1 MPNRSH
7 TFTLRRLPEALLLLA
22 LISSS
27 NSSFAQ
33 KTTATVTGFITDT
46 TGAKVPGAKVT
57 LTDVATGV
65 TATATTDD
73 AGLYRVSG
81 LLAGSYKETVS
92 APGFKTAVRT
102 ALDLHLEDQ
111 ISLDY
116 ALEIGAST
124 DSVTVSATASVLENV
139 TPTVSEVIEGR
150 QVEDTPLNGRN
161 TFNLIALTPGV
172 VAQGGTQGAASNNTA
187 GGGFTNANAFGN
199 YSIAGGL
206 AGQAGTF
213 LDGVPLNALEGN
225 IVAFVIAQDAVQ
237 EFRVESSVVNPQYGA
252 FGGGVVSFGTK
263 SGGNKIHGSVYE
275 YFRNTVFNANNFINN
290 LDSIARPKFNQNQF
304 GATIGGAIKQNKI
317 FYFANYEGYRLAQGV
332 VNAGRVPTPAE
343 LNGDFTADAKIINP
357 VPTLTPNPAGGA
369 PIAAYRQVSCGG
381 VLNKFCIGAPVSAG
395 DAVAD
400 PTAQYLAN
408 VLHYFPTPNAPNGGP
423 GINYI
428 ANGKAFATSNQE
440 SLRIDD
446 TLNKKNQLF
455 ARVSRFDRTQQPTQF
470 FNNPVGPQSSTGV
483 GASVTQYVLGNTT
496 TLNPTSVLDV
506 RLSYLRYFS
515 YLIPGNQNFN
525 QAVLDNGDKA
535 GFYAGAA
542 HEIPSFLPDINIT
555 NNAPY
560 PDNSL
565 DQTAQQPLNLYT
577 ISGNY
582 SKVRGK
588 HQLSFGGEFRQGEEY
603 FDNQPFAAGGYV
615 FAGTQTAC
623 VPGGAGSVS
632 FNDAAHPI
640 SAKTCPGAPVIPA
653 SGATPVA
660 DFVSGQFAASPTGFT
675 TLSTPSVLSHYA
687 GIFANDTYTLSPKL
701 TLTAGVRYELPG
713 SFYVKNDN
721 NAVLLPQLANPLV
734 LVNSAAYSG
743 RGDLQAHHTLF
754 SPRVGFSFAPY
765 TGTTVRAGYSLS
777 FLPQDTA
784 FNASPVYST
793 LNDPTT
799 NVQASNLLCAP
810 LGLITTGT
818 APGNVCNSPG
828 SVAVTNIIQPV
839 SRAAYAANPNL
850 FNGNPIEGRIPTGS
864 YPYLQQWNANVQ
876 QSFTASTVLQL
887 AYLGARGDHLPIF
900 GTFGINQLPDN
911 AVVGTGQV
919 TQAERPHPLFTNV
932 TATAPFIGDSYYH
945 SAQVTL
951 TKRFQSGGTL
961 LGNYTW
967 SKFTGDSESSN
978 PQVESHT
985 QGVIQDYNNLRGEK
999 SYLSFDIPQRL
1010 VVSYILDLPVGRG
1023 KHFLG
1028 NTSDAVNAIVGGWNV
1043 AGINSFQSGFPLAI
1057 IASPTPIS
1065 AVYGGGTPRPNVI
1078 AGCQQKN
1085 PIGYVAAA
1093 QQGKSIINSACF
1105 VAPGAPAGAAVT
1117 LGGNYQGN
1125 QPRTSGLL
1133 RTQGVD
1139 NWDFSAGKTT
1149 VLHDDINLVF
1159 RAESFNVFNRVQFND
1174 PGLTFGSSSFGLL
1187 TAQANL
1193 PRSFQFSLRL
1203 NY

>member
-1 MPNRSH
+1 MLKLFPNF
-7 TFTLRRLPEALLLLA
+7 TFRRLPEGLLLLA
-22 LISSS
+22 LVSSPACLS
-27 NSSFAQ
+27 AQ
-33 KTTATVTGFITDT
+33 TTTATVTGFITDS
-46 TGAKVPGAKVT
+46 TGAKLPGAKVT
-57 LTDVATGV
+57 LTNTATGV

-81 LLAGSYKETVS
+81 LLAGSYKETVT
-92 APGFKTAVRT
+92 APGFKAAVRT
-102 ALDLHLEDQ
+102 GLDLHLEDQ

-116 ALEIGAST
+116 TLEIGAST
-124 DSVTVSATASVLENV
+124 ESVTVSTTANVLENV
-139 TPTVSEVIEGR
+139 APTVSEVIEGR

-206 AGQAGTF
+206 AGQAGTY
-213 LDGVPLNALEGN
+213 LDGVPLNIVEGN
-225 IVAFVIAQDAVQ
+225 AVSFVIAQDAVQ

-263 SGGNKIHGSVYE
+263 SGGNKVHGTFYE
-275 YFRNTVFNANNFINN
+275 YFRNTVLNANNFINN
-290 LDSIARPKFNQNQF
+290 LDNIARPKFDQNQF

-317 FYFANYEGYRLAQGV
+317 FYFAEYEGYRLAQGV

-369 PIAAYRQVSCGG
+369 PIAAYRQVTCGG
-381 VLNKFCIGAPVSAG
+381 VPNKFCIGAPVNAG

-408 VLHYFPTPNAPNGGP
+408 VLHYFPTPNATNSGP
-423 GINYI
+423 AINYI
-428 ANGKAFATSNQE
+428 ANGNASAVNNQE
-440 SLRIDD
+440 TFRLDD
-446 TLNKKNQLF
+446 TLNAKNQLF
-455 ARVSRFDRTQQPTQF
+455 ARVTRFDRTQPPTQF
-470 FNNPVGPQSSTGV
+470 FNNPAGPQSSTGV
-483 GASVTQYVLGNTT
+483 GGTTTQYVLGNTT
-496 TLNPTSVLDV
+496 TLSPTSVLDM

-515 YLIPGNQNFN
+515 YLVPGNQNFN
-525 QAVLDNGDKA
+525 QAPLDNGDKA
-535 GFYAGAA
+535 GFYAGIA
-542 HEIPSFLPDINIT
+542 HQIPAYLPDINIT

-565 DQTAQQPLNLYT
+565 DQFAQQPLNLYT
-577 ISGNY
+577 ISGTY
-582 SKVRGK
+582 SKVLGK
-588 HQLSFGGEFRQGEEY
+588 HSLSFGGEFRQGEQY
-603 FDNQPFAAGGYV
+603 FENQPFAAGGYV

-623 VPGGAGSVS
+623 IPGGAGSVT

-640 SAKTCPGAPVIPA
+640 SAKTCPGAPVAPA

-675 TLSTPSVLSHYA
+675 TLSRPTVLNHYA
-687 GIFANDTYTLSPKL
+687 GVFANDSFTVSPKF
-701 TLTAGVRYELPG
+701 TITAGVRYELPG

-765 TGTTVRAGYSLS
+765 PGTTVRAGYSLS
-777 FLPQDTA
+777 FLPQDSA
-784 FNASPVYST
+784 FNASPVYSS
-793 LNDPTT
+793 LNNPTT
-799 NVQASNLLCAP
+799 YVPAGYLLCAP
-810 LGLITTGT
+810 LGLTVTGT
-818 APGNVCNSPG
+818 TPGNVCNSPG
-828 SVAVTNIIQPV
+828 SVAATSVIQPV

-850 FNGNPIEGRIPTGS
+850 FNGQPIEGREPFGS
-864 YPYLQQWNANVQ
+864 FPYLQQWNANVQ
-876 QSFTASTVLQL
+876 QSLSPSTVLQL
-887 AYLGARGDHLPIF
+887 AYLGARGDHLPIY
-900 GTFGINQLPDN
+900 GTFNLNQLPDT
-911 AVVGTGQV
+911 AIIGAGPA
-919 TQAERPHPLFTNV
+919 TQAERPHPLFQNV
-932 TATAPFIGDSYYH
+932 TATAPFVGDSYYH

-1028 NTSDAVNAIVGGWNV
+1028 NIPNPVNAVIGGWNV
-1043 AGINSFQSGFPLAI
+1043 SGINSFQSGFPLAI
-1057 IASPTPIS
+1057 VASPTPVS
-1065 AVYGGGTPRPNVI
+1065 AAYGGGTPRPNVI

-1093 QQGKSIINSACF
+1093 QQGKSIINTACF
-1105 VAPGAPAGAAVT
+1105 VAPAPPAGAPALAGY
-1117 LGGNYQGN
+1117 YQGN

-1133 RTQGVD
+1133 RSQGVD

-1159 RAESFNVFNRVQFND
+1159 RAEAFNVFNRVQFND

>member
-1 MPNRSH
+1 M
-7 TFTLRRLPEALLLLA
+7 LRRLPEGLLLVA
-22 LISSS
+22 LVSASAS
-27 NSSFAQ
+27 PLFAQ
-33 KTTATVTGFITDT
+33 TTTATVTGFITDA
-46 TGAKVPGAKVT
+46 TGAKIPGATVT
-57 LTDVATGV
+57 LTDAATGV
-65 TATATTDD
+65 TATATTDE

-81 LLAGSYKETVS
+81 LLAGSYKETVT

-116 ALEIGAST
+116 ALEIGEST
-124 DSVTVSATASVLENV
+124 ESVTVTATANVLETV
-139 TPTVSEVIEGR
+139 TPTVSQVIEGR

-172 VAQGGTQGAASNNTA
+172 VAQGGTQGAASNNTS
-187 GGGFTNANAFGN
+187 GGGFTNSNAFGN

-206 AGQAGTF
+206 AGQAGTY
-213 LDGVPLNALEGN
+213 LDGVPLNVVEGN
-225 IVAFVIAQDAVQ
+225 AVSFVIAQDAVQ
-237 EFRVESSVVNPQYGA
+237 EFRVESSVVNPQFGS

-263 SGGNKIHGSVYE
+263 SGGNRIHGTLYE
-275 YFRNTVFNANNFINN
+275 YLRNTDLNANNFINN
-290 LDSIARPKFNQNQF
+290 LDKIARPTFNQNQF
-304 GATIGGAIKQNKI
+304 GGTVSGPIKKNKV
-317 FYFANYEGYRLAQGV
+317 FYFAEYEGYRLAQGV
-332 VNAGRVPTPAE
+332 VDAGRVPTPAE

-357 VPTLTPNPAGGA
+357 VPTLTANPAGGA

-381 VLNKFCIGAPVSAG
+381 VLNKFCIGAPVNAG

-408 VLHYFPTPNAPNGGP
+408 VLHYFPTPNATNSGP
-423 GINYI
+423 AINYI
-428 ANGKAFATSNQE
+428 ANGKAFAFSNQE
-440 SLRIDD
+440 TFRLDD
-446 TLNKKNQLF
+446 TLNSKTQLF

-470 FNNPVGPQSSTGV
+470 FNNPIGPQSSTGV
-483 GASVTQYVLGNTT
+483 GGTTTQYVLGTTT
-496 TLNPTSVLDV
+496 TLNPTSVVDV

-525 QAVLDNGDKA
+525 QTVLDNGDNA
-535 GFYAGAA
+535 GFYAGIA
-542 HEIPSFLPDINIT
+542 HQIPAFLPDINLT

-565 DQTAQQPLNLYT
+565 DQLAQQPLNLYT
-577 ISGNY
+577 IAGTY
-582 SKVRGK
+582 SKVLGK
-588 HQLSFGGEFRQGEEY
+588 HQLSFGGEFRQGEES
-603 FDNQPFAAGGYV
+603 FFNQPFAAGGYV

-623 VPGGAGSVS
+623 IPGGAGSVT
-632 FNDAAHPI
+632 FNDAAHAI
-640 SAKTCPGAPVIPA
+640 SAKTCGGAPVIPA

-660 DFVSGQFAASPTGFT
+660 DFVSGQFAVSPTGFT
-675 TLSTPSVLSHYA
+675 TLSHPSVLTHY
-687 GIFANDTYTLSPKL
+687 GGVFANDSFTISPKL

-743 RGDLQAHHTLF
+743 RGDLQAHHSLF

-765 TGTTVRAGYSLS
+765 PGTTVRAGYSLS

-784 FNASPVYST
+784 FNASPVYSS
-793 LNDPTT
+793 LNNPTT
-799 NVQASNLLCAP
+799 YVPPSYLLCAP
-810 LGLITTGT
+810 LGFTSTGT
-818 APGNVCNSPG
+818 AAGNICNAPGT
-828 SVAVTNIIQPV
+828 VAKTSIIQPV
-839 SRAAYAANPNL
+839 TRAAYAANPSL
-850 FNGNPIEGRIPTGS
+850 FNGQPIEGRVPTGS
-864 YPYLQQWNANVQ
+864 FPYLQQWNANVQ
-876 QSFTASTVLQL
+876 QSFTPSTVLQL

-900 GTFGINQLPDN
+900 GTFNLNQLPDT
-911 AVVGTGQV
+911 ALVGAAAT
-919 TQAERPHPLFTNV
+919 TQAERPHPLFQNV
-932 TATAPFIGDSYYH
+932 TATAPYVGDSYYH

-1028 NTSDAVNAIVGGWNV
+1028 NTSDIVNALIGGWNV
-1043 AGINSFQSGFPLAI
+1043 SGINSFQSGFPLAI
-1057 IASPTPIS
+1057 IASPTPVS
-1065 AVYGGGTPRPNVI
+1065 AAYGGGTPRPNVI
-1078 AGCQQKN
+1078 PGCQQKN

-1093 QQGKSIINSACF
+1093 QQGKSIINTACF
-1105 VAPGAPAGAAVT
+1105 VAPAPPAGAAAFAG
-1117 LGGNYQGN
+1117 LYQGD